1 MAIVATTRPVAA
13 HVTSCRLKIASAHDA
28 LELRGLPLLRRQAA
42 IHCFAAGAIH
52 RTASQPLSHFHVG
65 VATRFTFVI
74 HHSSQAAGR
83 YAVVYE
89 VQGAAAAGSS
99 AKLWKGRPS
108 RLSLQVPVAL
118 PAGRG
123 FRVRADFAL
132 YDAPVTSSAE
142 PLAVVELE
150 LEPCNGQNGPSPA

>member
-13 HVTSCRLKIASAHDA
+13 HATSCRLKIASAHDA
-28 LELRGLPLLRRQAA
+28 LGLSGLPLLRRQAA

-65 VATRFTFVI
+65 VATLFTFVI
-74 HHSSQAAGR
+74 HHSSQAAAR
-83 YAVVYE
+83 YTVVYE
-89 VQGAAAAGSS
+89 VQGTAAAGSS

-108 RLSLQVPVAL
+108 KLSLQVSMAL

-123 FRVRADFAL
+123 FRVRADFA
-132 YDAPVTSSAE
+132 PVTSRATSFS
-142 PLAVVELE
+142 
-150 LEPCNGQNGPSPA
+150 GG